1 MSKTLKKKKHWLSK
15 VQECGLSGM
24 GGDPSALLEIRG
36 GAEHGEFPYLGRLR
50 EDAAS
55 YIAGK
60 VPSQGDVLLE
70 VNGTPVSGLTHRDTL
85 AVIRHFREPIRLKTV
100 KPGKVINKD
109 LRHYLSLQFQKGSID
124 HKLQQV
130 IRDNLYLRTIPCTT
144 RSPRDGEVPGVDYNF
159 ITVDQFKALEDS
171 GVLLESGTY
180 DGNFYGTPKPPAEP
194 SPFQPDSVD
203 GVLFDGDFDTET
215 TRKRTTS
222 VSKMQRTDSSL
233 PEEEEDEEREAV
245 NGSSGSA
252 DHRER
257 PEVTDWGKTVP
268 SYNQTNSTM
277 DFRNYLTQGEN
288 LEPLPKNWE
297 MAYTDAGMIYFIDHN
312 TKTTTWLDPRLC
324 KKAKAPEDC
333 DEGELPYG
341 WEKIEDPQYGTYYV
355 DHINQKTQFENPV
368 VEAKRRKQLGQL
380 SLPAPE
386 GTLMPEPDKSPFTR
400 DPALLK
406 GAILRT
412 SLKKSSMGFGF
423 TIIGGDRPDEFLQV
437 KNVLKDGP
445 AAQDGK
451 IAPGDVI
458 VDINGTCVLGHTH
471 AEVVQMFQLIPIN
484 QYVNMTLCR
493 GYPLPEDSDDPVND
507 IVANTPPIINGQM
520 TTQGENMGSQDLKPG
535 VVLDQNGKPGHVLV
549 NGRLNGPSLELQ
561 DQRTSMVSSVNSLPE
576 LVTVPLLKG
585 PKGFGFAIADSAMGQ
600 KVKMILD
607 SQWCPGLQKGDVIKE
622 IYHQNVQNL
631 THIQVVEV
639 LKQFPV
645 GAEVPLLVLRG
656 APPSPTKVAKVTDK
670 QELTGSLEA
679 IGPTEPLPQPL
690 PFPPNLARSNSP
702 KLDPSEVYK
711 KSKNIFEDKPPNTK
725 DLDVF
730 LRKQESGF
738 GFRVLG
744 GDGPDQAI
752 FIGAII
758 PLGAAEKDGRLR
770 AADELICIDGVPV
783 KGKSHKQVLDLM
795 TTAARNGHVLL
806 TVRRQIFITEK
817 QQKEEDPQSTTPALN
832 GSPRLNRIEVTSAP
846 KPPAEPYDVI
856 LQRKENEGFGFVILT
871 SKNKP
876 PPGVIPHKIG
886 RVIEGSPAD
895 RCRML
900 KVGDRI
906 SAVNGQ
912 SIVELSHDNIVQLI
926 KDAGNTV
933 TLTVIAEEDHRG
945 PPSGSNSARQ
955 SPAPQ
960 HRAMG
965 QAQPNY
971 GTLDRSTLDAEGNKA
986 DLSASYRFLWADH
999 KPDAVHT
1006 LPTGS
1011 RHSQSAGCYPVEL
1024 ERGPRGFGFS
1034 LRGGKEYNMGLFI
1047 LRLAEDGAAIKDGR
1061 IHVGDQIVEINGEP
1075 TQGIT
1080 HTRAIELIQAGG
1092 TKVLLL
1098 LRPGTGLIPDH
1109 DDLETIHP
1117 LSPSV
1122 IYEDL
1127 SAFSSNSY
1135 MDPTSGVSPL
1145 PAPNEDSFEVEENEK
1160 MVEPNDIL
1168 QPKNSFVLPGS
1179 DSQESKAPEQEKM
1192 WSPGQGKNQH
1202 IDGSLSPKNP
1212 NEKKLLDA
1220 KTEFSTK
1227 RGRSL
1232 SPRKTDS
1239 KISKE
1244 HSDRVQRSRQ
1254 TESKKNERETR
1265 ERSLSP
1271 RKSSSKNLEGAVD
1284 STTHAKD
1291 SRRQRGRSASPKK
1304 TYKKEE
1310 QGRSGPEREESL
1322 QNHKERSPKHN
1333 IKIEGV
1339 DHSRERKNQT
1349 SIRENKEEMGK
1360 THERPGRSRKE
1371 EKEEKPRKEGEKH
1384 LRQERDERGRSEKD
1398 TKGERVEKHW
1408 KQDREEKNWKEDKE
1422 EKHQKEYRE
1431 ERYRKEDR
1439 EEKYQKEEREEK
1451 YRKEDRVERH
1461 QKEDRE
1467 EKYRKEDKVERH
1479 QKEDRVERH
1488 QKEDRVER
1496 HQKEDRVER
1505 HQKEDRVEKHQK
1517 GNREEKYRKED
1528 RVEKHLKG
1536 NKEEKYRKEDR
1547 KGMPQKEDREE
1558 RSRRIDREEKP
1569 RKHEKTR
1576 NEGKGE
1582 QFNRE
1587 IHESIGSKRTDD
1599 RHEKSRREGRS
1610 SFAVNDTKSPEQIR
1624 KTNEGRSR
1632 NVTESERKKQEK
1644 DRYGELSTLREP
1656 QTKNPTAD
1664 TFEKTKDEGV
1674 LTAGEKKKHI
1684 SPGPWKVPGT
1694 NKASDANIL
1703 NI

>member
-24 GGDPSALLEIRG
+24 GGDPSALLEVRG

-194 SPFQPDSVD
+194 SPFQPDPVD

-252 DHRER
+252 EHRDR
-257 PEVTDWGKTVP
+257 PEPTDWGKTVP

-333 DEGELPYG
+333 DDGELPYG

-368 VEAKRRKQLGQL
+368 LEAKRRKQLGQL
-380 SLPAPE
+380 SLPPSE
-386 GTLMPEPDKSPFTR
+386 GVLIAETDQSSFTR

-507 IVANTPPIINGQM
+507 IVTNTPPIINGQM
-520 TTQGENMGSQDLKPG
+520 TAQGENMGSQDLKSG
-535 VVLDQNGKPGHVLV
+535 VVVLDQNGKPGHVLV
-549 NGRLNGPSLELQ
+549 NGRLNGPSLEIQ
-561 DQRTSMVSSVNSLPE
+561 DQRTSMSSTVTPLPE

-622 IYHQNVQNL
+622 IYHQNVQSL

-656 APPSPTKVAKVTDK
+656 APPSPTKVAKVKTDK
-670 QELTGSLEA
+670 QELSGSLEA
-679 IGPTEPLPQPL
+679 LGTTEPVPQPL

-752 FIGAII
+752 YIGAII

-806 TVRRQIFITEK
+806 TVRRQIFFTDK
-817 QQKEEDPQSTTPALN
+817 QQEEEDSQSATPALN
-832 GSPRLNRIEVTSAP
+832 GSPRLNRIEVTSVP
-846 KPPAEPYDVI
+846 KPPAEAYDVV

-895 RCRML
+895 RCRKL

-933 TLTVIAEEDHRG
+933 TLTVIAEEEHRG

-971 GTLDRSTLDAEGNKA
+971 GTLERNTLDAEGSKA
-986 DLSASYRFLWADH
+986 DLSAPYRFLWADH
-999 KPDAVHT
+999 KPDAAHT
-1006 LPTGS
+1006 LPSGS

-1047 LRLAEDGAAIKDGR
+1047 LRLAEDGPAIKDGR

-1109 DDLETIHP
+1109 DDLENILP
-1117 LSPSV
+1117 PSPNV
-1122 IYEDL
+1122 IYDDL
-1127 SAFSSNSY
+1127 SAFSSTSY
-1135 MDPTSGVSPL
+1135 VDPTPGDFPL
-1145 PAPNEDSFEVEENEK
+1145 PAPDEDFFEVQDIQK
-1160 MVEPNDIL
+1160 IVEPNDIE
-1168 QPKNSFVLPGS
+1168 QPKESSVFPDGLI
-1179 DSQESKAPEQEKM
+1179 QENMALQQEKQ
-1192 WSPGQGKNQH
+1192 SPLIQGKDQH
-1202 IDGSLSPKNP
+1202 SQRSVSPKNP
-1212 NEKKLLDA
+1212 NRKNLLDV
-1220 KTEFSTK
+1220 ERELSTR
-1227 RGRSL
+1227 RGRSQ
-1232 SPRKTDS
+1232 SPRKIDSKITDEHPERIQGSRQTDS
-1239 KISKE
+1239 KRTQK
-1244 HSDRVQRSRQ
+1244 
-1254 TESKKNERETR
+1254 ETR

-1271 RKSSSKNLEGAVD
+1271 RKSYLRNPECTID
-1284 STTHAKD
+1284 STTHSKD
-1291 SRRQRGRSASPKK
+1291 RSKRERGRSASPKK
-1304 TYKKEE
+1304 VYKKEE
-1310 QGRSGPEREESL
+1310 HGRSGIGREEKPQKL
-1322 QNHKERSPKHN
+1322 ENRLPKHN
-1333 IKIEGV
+1333 SKLESV
-1339 DHSRERKNQT
+1339 DQSRERKDKA
-1349 SIRENKEEMGK
+1349 SIRESKEETGK
-1360 THERPGRSRKE
+1360 TQEKSGRSRKE

-1384 LRQERDERGRSEKD
+1384 LRPERDERGRGDKNM
-1398 TKGERVEKHW
+1398 KGSKVEKP
-1408 KQDREEKNWKEDKE
+1408 
-1422 EKHQKEYRE
+1422 
-1431 ERYRKEDR
+1431 RKD
-1439 EEKYQKEEREEK
+1439 
-1451 YRKEDRVERH
+1451 
-1461 QKEDRE
+1461 
-1467 EKYRKEDKVERH
+1467 
-1479 QKEDRVERH
+1479 
-1488 QKEDRVER
+1488 
-1496 HQKEDRVER
+1496 
-1505 HQKEDRVEKHQK
+1505 
-1517 GNREEKYRKED
+1517 
-1528 RVEKHLKG
+1528 
-1536 NKEEKYRKEDR
+1536 
-1547 KGMPQKEDREE
+1547 
-1558 RSRRIDREEKP
+1558 DREEKP
-1569 RKHEKTR
+1569 RKDDREEKPRKDDREEKPRKDDREEKPRKDDREEKHRKDDREKYRREDREDKHWKDKKGEKHPREETHKRLDREEKPKKHEKTT
-1576 NEGKGE
+1576 NENKDE
-1582 QFNRE
+1582 KSTRD
-1587 IHESIGSKRTDD
+1587 IHELVSGKKTDE
-1599 RHEKSRREGRS
+1599 RHEKARREERLSLG
-1610 SFAVNDTKSPEQIR
+1610 DGDKKSPDH
-1624 KTNEGRSR
+1624 KSKNNEGRSPR
-1632 NVTESERKKQEK
+1632 NNTEAEKKKEKGIDHSKKEGLVATVKQETQDLSFTDK
-1644 DRYGELSTLREP
+1644 HAEKKRYGDLSALHEP
-1656 QTKNPTAD
+1656 QTKNPLAD
-1664 TFEKTKDEGV
+1664 TSEKTKDEGV
-1674 LTAGEKKKHI
+1674 SKTGGKKTHI
-1684 SPGPWKVPGT
+1684 TPGPWKVPST
-1694 NKASDANIL
+1694 NKATDANPLDI
-1703 NI
+1703 